1 MFALLLYVQAA
12 DGSAGST
19 VLSEDSRSRS
29 LSSSKAP
36 GNSLQSTCTP
46 ATFSPE
52 THRWVSSLFYV
63 DSCEIV
69 VQRWFRYTQ
78 EDNRTSIWY
87 HKVAITL
94 ATWEQEVC
102 KLLSQKDAICP
113 GHCSITLSN
122 LLYGLSVN
130 TWLDILYT
138 TQNLKLSYVINQKSF
153 VYFLLGISP
162 ASNCTIAQFDAGEI
176 PRRKYTIFKSRRKS
190 EIKNRNHLS

>member
-1 MFALLLYVQAA
+1 MFVLLLYVQAI

-19 VLSEDSRSRS
+19 ILSEDSRLRS

-52 THRWVSSLFYV
+52 TPRWVSSLFYV
-63 DSCEIV
+63 DSCENV

-78 EDNRTSIWY
+78 EDSRTGIRY

-102 KLLSQKDAICP
+102 KLLSQKDIICP
-113 GHCSITLSN
+113 GHCSITGHAAGGAVGWGTVLQAGRSPVKFPMVSLEVFIDITLPGALWPWGWLS
-122 LLYGLSVN
+122 L
-130 TWLDILYT
+130 
-138 TQNLKLSYVINQKSF
+138 
-153 VYFLLGISP
+153 
-162 ASNCTIAQFDAGEI
+162 
-176 PRRKYTIFKSRRKS
+176 
-190 EIKNRNHLS
+190 